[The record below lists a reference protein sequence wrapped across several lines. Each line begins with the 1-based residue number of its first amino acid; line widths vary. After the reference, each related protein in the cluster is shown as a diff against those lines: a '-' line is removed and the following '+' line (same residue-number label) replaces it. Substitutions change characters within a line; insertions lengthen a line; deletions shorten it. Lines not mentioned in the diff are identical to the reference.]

1 MTIQQSG
8 SNFSESP
15 ASAVNI
21 QADTFGHSRPRR
33 LLRKHE
39 SLLLICQVLGNSA
52 VVALAL
58 IFCTLYKMQ
67 DVPSL
72 YRLLLVIA
80 VFTVFVVYPLSGVYK
95 QTEKFYTMA
104 FRISIAWMATIAVL
118 IVLAFL
124 TKTSEL
130 YSREVIITWFLA
142 VALVQVP
149 LLRLNYFAVSMY
161 RKNHTKPI
169 NTLIIGLGR
178 TARTFSQKI
187 HNNHW
192 IPDKVIGMVNGYD
205 TDIPESISQQL
216 TFPLLGEMQNIENI
230 IKQHKIKRIY
240 ISLPLKYA
248 ARVEALNEQLLD
260 CHVDV
265 IWVLDITDWKLMNH
279 SIREVAGMPLLSLN
293 ESPITVSRV
302 MIRIKHLSDKIIAAT
317 MLFALAPLMIT
328 IALAVKFTSAGP
340 VLFKQKR
347 HGYDGKEIFI
357 WKYRSMR
364 LHDDADVKQATKGDD
379 RITKVGA
386 FIRRTSIDEL
396 PQLFNVL
403 QGSMSLVGPRPH
415 AIAHNDY
422 YSDKISTYMARHRI
436 KPGITGLAQIS
447 GCRGETET
455 VEKMQK
461 RVEFDMQYINHWS
474 LWEDFKILVK
484 TPLSLVSKDIY

>member
-1 MTIQQSG
+1 MTVHQSENNL
-8 SNFSESP
+8 SVSP
-15 ASAVNI
+15 AHAI
-21 QADTFGHSRPRR
+21 DTQANTFGHSRPRR

-39 SLLLICQVLGNSA
+39 SMFLLFQVLGNSA

-58 IFCTLYKMQ
+58 IICTLYKMH

-80 VFTVFVVYPLSGVYK
+80 VFTVFIVYPISGVYK
-95 QTEKFYTMA
+95 QTAKFHTMA
-104 FRISIAWMATIAVL
+104 FRISVAWMATIAVL

-130 YSREVIITWFLA
+130 YSREVIITWFLS
-142 VALVQVP
+142 VALLQVP

-302 MIRIKHLSDKIIAAT
+302 MIRIKHLLDKIIAAT
-317 MLFALAPLMIT
+317 MLLTLAPLMIT
-328 IALAVKFTSAGP
+328 IALVVKITSPGP

-357 WKYRSMR
+357 WKFRSMR
-364 LHDDADVKQATKGDD
+364 MHDDKDVKQATKGDD

-415 AIAHNDY
+415 AVAHNDF
-422 YSDKISTYMARHRI
+422 YSEKISTYMARHRI

-484 TPLSLVSKDIY
+484 TPLSLISKEIY

>member
-1 MTIQQSG
+1 MTIHE
-8 SNFSESP
+8 SESDFSVPP
-15 ASAVNI
+15 AIATDPQANI
-21 QADTFGHSRPRR
+21 FGHSRPRR

-39 SLLLICQVLGNSA
+39 SLLLVCQVLGNSA

-58 IFCTLYKMQ
+58 VICTLFKMQ
-67 DVPSL
+67 DMSSL

-80 VFTVFVVYPLSGVYK
+80 VFTVLVVYPLSGVYK
-95 QTEKFYTMA
+95 QTDKFYTMA
-104 FRISIAWMATIAVL
+104 FRISIAWAATVGVL

-130 YSREVIITWFLA
+130 YSREIIITWFLS
-142 VALVQVP
+142 VGLLQVP

-178 TARTFSQKI
+178 TARSFSQKI
-187 HNNHW
+187 HNNYW

-205 TDIPESISQQL
+205 SDIPETISKQL

-230 IKQHKIKRIY
+230 IKQHQIKRIY

-248 ARVEALNEQLLD
+248 ARVEALNDQLLD

-293 ESPITVSRV
+293 ESPITASRV
-302 MIRIKHLSDKIIAAT
+302 MIRIKHVLDKIIAAT
-317 MLFALAPLMIT
+317 MLFVLAPLLIA
-328 IALAVKFTSAGP
+328 IALAVKLTSPGP
-340 VLFKQKR
+340 VIFKQKR
-347 HGYDGKEIFI
+347 HGYDGVEIFI
-357 WKYRSMR
+357 WKFRSMR
-364 LHDDADVKQATKGDD
+364 MHDDTDVKQATKGDD

-415 AIAHNDY
+415 AVAHNDF
-422 YSDKISTYMARHRI
+422 YSEKISTYMARHRI

-455 VEKMQK
+455 IEKMQK

-484 TPLSLVSKDIY
+484 TPLSLVSKDVF

>member
-15 ASAVNI
+15 ASAVDI

-130 YSREVIITWFLA
+130 YSREVIITWFL
-142 VALVQVP
+142 VVGLVQVP

-216 TFPLLGEMQNIENI
+216 TFPLLGEMQNVENI

-302 MIRIKHLSDKIIAAT
+302 MIRIKHLLDKIIAAT

-347 HGYDGKEIFI
+347 HGYDGKEIYI
-357 WKYRSMR
+357 WKFRSMR
-364 LHDDADVKQATKGDD
+364 MHDDSEVKQATKGDD

-415 AIAHNDY
+415 AVAHNDF

-484 TPLSLVSKDIY
+484 TPLSLISKDVY